1 MGKKSVKENKTK
13 YQEKREECNLSRDA
27 ASEATHLS
35 SDRIEK
41 IENRGAT
48 PYPDEIV
55 AMADAYRE
63 PALCNFYCTH
73 ECAIGKRFV
82 PEIIMKDLPQ
92 TVLEMVVALNKIQDR
107 QTRLMEISMNNA
119 VGDDQIRDF
128 IEIQEELARISLLVE
143 TLQFWTEEMLAEGK
157 IDRELYDQIKNS
169 MKK

>member
-48 PYPDEIV
+48 PYPDEVV

-73 ECAIGKRFV
+73 ECEIGKRFV
-82 PEIIMKDLPQ
+82 PEIVLKDLPQ

-157 IDRELYDQIKNS
+157 IDRELYNQIKSS

>member
-1 MGKKSVKENKTK
+1 MGKKSVKENKSK
-13 YQEKREECNLSRDA
+13 YQEKREECQLSREA
-27 ASEATHLS
+27 AAEVTHIS

-41 IENRGAT
+41 IELRGAM
-48 PYPDEIV
+48 PYPDEV
-55 AMADAYRE
+55 VSMANAYKE
-63 PALCNFYCTH
+63 PALCNYYCTH
-73 ECAIGKRFV
+73 ECAIGERFV

-119 VGDDQIRDF
+119 VGDNQIRDF

-143 TLQFWTEEMLAEGK
+143 TMQFWTEEMLAEGK
-157 IDRELYDQIKNS
+157 IDRELYNQIKSS